1 VPQLGDLVLE
11 LQFSSLEFDDPERIG
26 GWMGHRVLDFPLESL
41 VPTFKLRHISLQ
53 RHVGPSY
60 QLFRLAHF
68 ATGIPA
74 SRRQSML
81 RRQSFHVSLILPCP
95 IRSSILGVD
104 NGHACRRRDGLLMGS
119 GLSQDE
125 AAEFEQELARLKQEH
140 RDLDTAI
147 EALERMVAGDQ
158 LQIQRLKKRKL
169 ILKDRI
175 GFLEDQLTPDIIA

>member
-1 VPQLGDLVLE
+1 LTM
-11 LQFSSLEFDDPERIG
+11 G
-26 GWMGHRVLDFPLESL
+26 GSD
-41 VPTFKLRHISLQ
+41 
-53 RHVGPSY
+53 
-60 QLFRLAHF
+60 
-68 ATGIPA
+68 
-74 SRRQSML
+74 
-81 RRQSFHVSLILPCP
+81 
-95 IRSSILGVD
+95 
-104 NGHACRRRDGLLMGS
+104 
-119 GLSQDE
+119 LSQDE

>member
-1 VPQLGDLVLE
+1 
-11 LQFSSLEFDDPERIG
+11 
-26 GWMGHRVLDFPLESL
+26 
-41 VPTFKLRHISLQ
+41 
-53 RHVGPSY
+53 
-60 QLFRLAHF
+60 
-68 ATGIPA
+68 
-74 SRRQSML
+74 
-81 RRQSFHVSLILPCP
+81 
-95 IRSSILGVD
+95 
-104 NGHACRRRDGLLMGS
+104 MGS

-125 AAEFEQELARLKQEH
+125 VAEYEQELARLKQEH